1 MGEAAGG
8 KKRRARV
15 AGLVAAVVV
24 GACAVAWASS
34 RRLHASRSSDAL
46 LERSSEPAPSVALP
60 APAPKAPLLTPRE
73 TTLHV
78 PRVAGPVVINAETES
93 KRTWDADTGTT
104 RNLLDAEGHGMVPY
118 TEAKIRWGNDKLY
131 LLLYAGDLDLE
142 GRTQKHDGAFDKD
155 DSFRLEFPSRDAVR
169 VVEISVLGTVSDFV
183 CPRGDAGAKCDPRWE
198 SRAEVAV
205 DRDGTLNKVG
215 DNDEEWV
222 VEMAIPLSSLGL
234 LHAKPGMTIPFSV
247 GRCEMGHDGVHAC
260 GSWGTGTPAG
270 ELVLE
275 P

>member
-8 KKRRARV
+8 KKRRAWL
-15 AGLVAAVVV
+15 AGLVATVVV

-46 LERSSEPAPSVALP
+46 LERPPEPAPPVALP
-60 APAPKAPLLTPRE
+60 ALAPQAPGLSAPE

-78 PRVAGPVVINAETES
+78 PRVAGPVLINAETES
-93 KRTWDADTGTT
+93 KRTWDANTGTT
-104 RNLLDAEGHGMVPY
+104 QNLLDRNGRGMVPY

-131 LLLYAGDLDLE
+131 FLLYAGDLDLE
-142 GRTQKHDGAFDKD
+142 GTTKKHDGAFDKD
-155 DSFRLEFPSRDAVR
+155 DSFHLEFPSSDAVR
-169 VVEISVLGTVSDFV
+169 VVEVSVLGTVTDFV
-183 CPRGDAGAKCDPRWE
+183 CSPGDARAKCDPKWE

-205 DRDGTLNKVG
+205 DRDGTLNKIG

-222 VEMAIPLSSLGL
+222 VEMAIPLSTLGRV
-234 LHAKPGMTIPFSV
+234 HAKPGMTIPFSV
-247 GRCEMGHDGVHAC
+247 SRCEIGHDGAHAC
-260 GSWGTGTPAG
+260 GSWGEDAPPG
-270 ELVLE
+270 ELVLD